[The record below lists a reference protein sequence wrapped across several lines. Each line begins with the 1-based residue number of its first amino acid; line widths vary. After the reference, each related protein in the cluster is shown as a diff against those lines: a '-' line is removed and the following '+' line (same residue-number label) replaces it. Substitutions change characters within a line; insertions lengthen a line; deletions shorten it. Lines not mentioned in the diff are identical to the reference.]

1 MNGEPFPRALTSLP
15 HAQVAILLKGMEGI
29 RLLEHYS
36 APILVGL
43 TLALLAW
50 AVNAAGGF
58 GPLLARPSQFTSA
71 AQFAGAFVPALSAQI
86 G

>member
-1 MNGEPFPRALTSLP
+1 M
-15 HAQVAILLKGMEGI
+15 KGMEGI
-29 RLLEHYS
+29 RLLEQYS
-36 APILVGL
+36 APILIGL

-50 AVNAAGGF
+50 AVGAAGGW

-71 AQFAGAFVPALSAQI
+71 AQFGAAFVPALSAQI